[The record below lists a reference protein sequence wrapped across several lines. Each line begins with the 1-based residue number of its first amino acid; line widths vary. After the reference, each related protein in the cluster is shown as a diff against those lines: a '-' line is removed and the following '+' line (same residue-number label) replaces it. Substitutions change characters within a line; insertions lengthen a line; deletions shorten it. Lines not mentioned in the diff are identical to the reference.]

1 VPRALTS
8 GEYDE
13 FRDRLCRVA
22 MRLVLGRGIDGFSM
36 RTLAKEVGC
45 SPMRAYHYFQSKEDL
60 IAAIKMQAFDR
71 FAAALEQAR
80 AGESD
85 PISAAR
91 ATNEAY
97 TRFAAD
103 NPSAYRLMFETGPT
117 NAEGYPELARAS
129 ARARATMTAG
139 AVALKQAGLL
149 DGDPDEIGK
158 MFWAAL
164 HGLTILNLSGQL
176 EAKDPA
182 DMRLKMTRA
191 LYRGLNGRGADSIEL
206 ARSGGSADDR
216 GLGRV
221 KRAKAR
227 RPKRPGRR
235 AS

>member
-13 FRDRLCRVA
+13 FREKLCKVA
-22 MRLVLGRGIDGFSM
+22 MRLVLRRGIDGFSM

-60 IAAIKMQAFDR
+60 IAALKMQAFDR
-71 FAAALEQAR
+71 FAAALEQAS
-80 AGESD
+80 AGEHD
-85 PISAAR
+85 PISAGR

-97 TRFAAD
+97 ARFAAE
-103 NPSAYRLMFETGPT
+103 NPSAYRLMFEMGPT

-139 AVALKQAGLL
+139 AVALKQAGLI

-164 HGLTILNLSGQL
+164 HGLTILTLSGQL

-182 DMRLKMTRA
+182 DMRRKMTRA
-191 LYRGLNGRGADSIEL
+191 LYRGLNGSGTDKIEPVQ
-206 ARSGGSADDR
+206 AGGSADDS

-221 KRAKAR
+221 KRAKPR
-227 RPKRPGRR
+227 RPKRSAG
-235 AS
+235 